1 MKGKPGKAC
10 LCMLLLLVSMIHF
23 GSQAYAQK
31 PTSRMIT
38 VIGNVSDESGEPLA
52 GVSVMLQGTKIGV
65 STDADGNYTIRFLP
79 RKDQENIIVYSFI
92 GMEEQ
97 TFNAKA
103 SVQND
108 VILKSLDSE
117 LDQVVVNGFYT
128 QKKSTFTGAATT
140 IKGETLVELSPTN
153 LLVKHCR
160 NDSGHGAGGEQRGL
174 VPTRMRF
181 HRSSSEAHRRLSPMR
196 ARKA

>member
-65 STDADGNYTIRFLP
+65 STDADGNYTLRFYGH
-79 RKDQENIIVYSFI
+79 ENETSIMCI
-92 GMEEQ
+92 GG
-97 TFNAKA
+97 K
-103 SVQND
+103 
-108 VILKSLDSE
+108 
-117 LDQVVVNGFYT
+117 
-128 QKKSTFTGAATT
+128 
-140 IKGETLVELSPTN
+140 
-153 LLVKHCR
+153 
-160 NDSGHGAGGEQRGL
+160 
-174 VPTRMRF
+174 
-181 HRSSSEAHRRLSPMR
+181 
-196 ARKA
+196 